1 MGDVIHVAFGS
12 EREWEDTLRK
22 IEEGLVTIGSLFG
35 DSETLMRAKAHSV
48 YRILRGIVEQVPAFT
63 IGARVPEPL
72 TKEQRE
78 VLTGALKQAA
88 LKATENAMTHCVQV
102 LMSSIYDLCTSK
114 LHTYSTSN
122 NTAPNNYLLIATALG
137 RASAKAATYPRDSP
151 IKPSGVH
158 FTATVLADELAAHAP
173 HFDRTLFL
181 KTFYAE
187 LSTNPDFTGAEI
199 CTSRD
204 AAPSPADA
212 STS

>member
-12 EREWEDTLRK
+12 EREWKDTLRK
-22 IEEGLVTIGSLFG
+22 IEDGLVTIGSLFG

-48 YRILRGIVEQVPAFT
+48 YRMLRGIVEQVPAFT

-72 TKEQRE
+72 TKEQHE
-78 VLTGALKQAA
+78 LLTGALKQAA
-88 LKATENAMTHCVQV
+88 LKATENAMTHCVQL

-114 LHTYSTSN
+114 LHTCPTSKN
-122 NTAPNNYLLIATALG
+122 SPPNHYLLIATALA

-158 FTATVLADELAAHAP
+158 FTATVLADELAAHVP

-187 LSTNPDFTGAEI
+187 LPASPEFTGPEI
-199 CTSRD
+199 CTPRE
-204 AAPSPADA
+204 AAPNPADA